1 VRRKG
6 TFEKSSPIIER
17 KTVSGGLWAIAFAN
31 EGGQALGRI
40 RLESHDTYMRFALE
54 EAVRAAERLE
64 VPVGAVLVGS
74 DGDLIA
80 RAHNAPISQCDPTA
94 HAEILVLRK
103 GALRLG
109 NYRLPGTILYAT
121 LEPCA
126 MCVGAMLHAR
136 VQLLVFG
143 AYDPKSGAAGS
154 VVDLTKVPSFNH
166 YIQVVGG
173 VEEQACAR
181 LLEDFFRSRRKTV

>member
-1 VRRKG
+1 
-6 TFEKSSPIIER
+6 
-17 KTVSGGLWAIAFAN
+17 
-31 EGGQALGRI
+31 
-40 RLESHDTYMRFALE
+40 MRMALE

-80 RAHNAPISQCDPTA
+80 RAHNGPVSQCDPTA
-94 HAEILVLRK
+94 HAEICALRK

-109 NYRLPGTILYAT
+109 NYRLPGTVLYTT
-121 LEPCA
+121 LEPCP

-143 AYDPKSGAAGS
+143 AFDPKSGAAGS
-154 VVDLTKVPSFNH
+154 VVDLTRVPSFNH
-166 YIQVVGG
+166 NIQVVGG

-181 LLEDFFRSRRKTV
+181 LLQGFFRSRRERHGNC